1 MTENSYTEQI
11 LKQRADR
18 EKRLLANPHN
28 WFSLIGLFPLMDGT
42 NSIGGTGDNS
52 IAIPGLP
59 QEQFASLI
67 LEKGSVF
74 LRGAVDSV
82 MVNNKPAELRRL
94 QTDHDAETDVL
105 SIGSIHIIVI
115 RRGERFF
122 LRAWDVQSPAARNF
136 SGLNYFP
143 INPEYRIHAKFV
155 SFPEPKIIP
164 VEDVI
169 GTNYE
174 VKYIGKAIFTIE
186 GIPCSLIAELDEEDL
201 LFSFTDQTKS
211 DDTYPGGRLFTTC
224 LPENDM
230 VILDFNLA
238 RNWPCAYTPH
248 ATCPLPPFEN
258 HLPVRIEAGEKRYF
272 TS

>member
-1 MTENSYTEQI
+1 MTLNSYTGQI
-11 LKQRADR
+11 LTQRTER

-28 WFSLIGLFPLMDGT
+28 WFSLIGLSPLNEGT
-42 NSIGGTGDNS
+42 NSIGGLGGNS
-52 IAIPGLP
+52 ITIPGLP
-59 QEQFASLI
+59 QEQFATVA
-67 LEKGSVF
+67 LEKGNV
-74 LRGAVDSV
+74 LLGGAVDNIL
-82 MVNNKPAELRRL
+82 VNNKPAELRRL

-122 LRAWDVQSPAARNF
+122 LRVWDVQSPAARNF

-143 INPEYRIHAKFV
+143 VNPEYRIQAKFA
-155 SFPEPKIIP
+155 SFPEPKIVPI
-164 VEDVI
+164 EDVI

-174 VKYIGKAIFTIE
+174 VKYIGKAFFTINE
-186 GIPCSLIAELDEEDL
+186 TPCSLIAELDEDEL
-201 LFSFTDQTKS
+201 LFSFTDQTKT
-211 DDTYPGGRLFTTC
+211 DATYPGGRLFTTC

-258 HLPVRIEAGEKRYF
+258 HLPVRIEAGEKRYIK
-272 TS
+272 S

>member
-1 MTENSYTEQI
+1 MTENSYTEQV
-11 LKQRADR
+11 LTQRAER
-18 EKRLLANPHN
+18 EKRLLANPRN
-28 WFSLIGLFPLMDGT
+28 WFSLIGLFPLIEGV
-42 NSIGGTGDNS
+42 NSIGGTGDNA

-59 QEQFASLI
+59 QEQFAAVV
-67 LEKGSVF
+67 LEKSSVF
-74 LRGAVDSV
+74 LSAAVDNV
-82 MVNNKPAELRRL
+82 LINNKPAELRRL
-94 QTDHDAETDVL
+94 LTDHDPETDVL

-143 INPEYRIHAKFV
+143 VNPDYRILAKFV
-155 SFPEPKIIP
+155 PFVGPKIIP

-169 GTNYE
+169 GTNYK
-174 VKYIGKAIFTIE
+174 VKYIGKAFFTINE
-186 GIPCSLIAELDEEDL
+186 TPCSLIAELDEDEL

-211 DDTYPGGRLFTTC
+211 DATYPGGRLFTSC
-224 LPENDM
+224 LPENDTI
-230 VILDFNLA
+230 VLDFNLA

-248 ATCPLPPFEN
+248 ATCTLPPFEN

-272 TS
+272 KS